1 MSFTTSCPSTDVTA
15 GGYCLA
21 SGATLN
27 FLLSFSATQPEF
39 ATIINGYEDTD
50 DGPNVLSADVP
61 RMDARLKEDL
71 RDRSSFDIGPNT
83 LNVTVPS
90 YNTSLD
96 SLRYVF
102 EVNYVNPEESY
113 TSEENVILDLPA
125 PVGNDELLQYRVNCY
140 MYDRRTSNVILTLS
154 SMSI

>member
-1 MSFTTSCPSTDVTA
+1 MRSALCSGVTPYSCFAGEASASFTTSCPSTDVTG

-27 FLLSFSATQPEF
+27 FLLSFSATLPEF
-39 ATIINGYEDTD
+39 ATLINGYEDTD

-61 RMDARLKEDL
+61 GMDVRLKEDL
-71 RDRSSFDIGPNT
+71 KDRSSFKIGPNT

-90 YNTSLD
+90 YNISID

-102 EVNYVNPEESY
+102 EVNFVNPTASS
-113 TSEENVILDLPA
+113 TSQEIETVDLPS
-125 PVGNDELLQYRVNCY
+125 PVGNDEFICPLH
-140 MYDRRTSNVILTLS
+140 
-154 SMSI
+154 

>member
-90 YNTSLD
+90 YNTSID

-102 EVNYVNPEESY
+102 EVHFVNPAASS
-113 TSEENVILDLPA
+113 TSQEDVIVDLPA
-125 PVGNDELLQYRVNCY
+125 PVGNDKLLQY
-140 MYDRRTSNVILTLS
+140 LG
-154 SMSI
+154 